1 MIPYLRSLGA
11 SSFISLY
18 GCARQQTRPNTRTF
32 STYRAGRDGHSARG
46 QKRAFHVSASLAAP
60 PKDPYQVLGVKKD
73 ASPAE
78 IKKTYFAL
86 ARKYHPDTNP
96 DKGAQEK
103 FVEIQE
109 AYDILKDEKKK
120 AAYDQYG
127 AASQQPGFDPN
138 AFARNPF
145 SGSASGFGG
154 FGDFSEAFGGSSG
167 QGDLFSQLFGGAFG
181 GRARSG
187 FSQST
192 RGADIEARI
201 NVSFLDACKGTTL
214 SVNVN
219 ALSTCSTCAGTG
231 LRHGA
236 KRVSCGSCNG
246 TGTKTF
252 VIDSGFQMAST
263 CGTCLGSGSTI
274 PRGSQC
280 VDCSGQGYVRTKKS
294 IKVDI
299 PPGVEDGMTIR
310 IPNAGDAPLSGKGGH
325 GDLLVRVNVAPS
337 KVFRRQGANLH
348 HEARIPLHTALLG
361 GRVRVPTL
369 DGNVDVRVPN
379 GTQHGE
385 EMVLRSHGVPSVF
398 GGDKGDLFISFSVQL
413 PRSLTKRQREI
424 LEQYADDVEGRSN
437 SPRQDSAPSAGA
449 SGSDQTSKRD
459 AKGTSSMGD
468 NNADELDAGNLAKS
482 SEPSENAEDEHR
494 RRATA

>member
-1 MIPYLRSLGA
+1 MIPYLRSLA
-11 SSFISLY
+11 TSSFISFY
-18 GCARQQTRPNTRTF
+18 GCARQTRPNTRTF
-32 STYRAGRDGHSARG
+32 STYRAGRRDAHSARG
-46 QKRAFHVSASLAAP
+46 QRRAFHASASLSAP

-120 AAYDQYG
+120 AAFDQYG

-145 SGSASGFGG
+145 SGSGAGGFSGFR
-154 FGDFSEAFGGSSG
+154 DFSEAFGGQG

-181 GRARSG
+181 GQARSG

-192 RGADIEARI
+192 RGSDIEARI

-219 ALSTCSTCAGTG
+219 PLSTCSTCAGTG

-236 KRVSCGSCNG
+236 KRAPCGSCNG

-294 IKVDI
+294 IKVDV

-310 IPNAGDAPLSGKGGH
+310 IPNAGDAPLSGKGSH

-424 LEQYADDVEGRSN
+424 LQQYADDVEGRSSN
-437 SPRQDSAPSAGA
+437 LRQDPVPPAGS
-449 SGSDQTSKRD
+449 SGGAQQD
-459 AKGTSSMGD
+459 AKDTSSMGD
-468 NNADELDAGNLAKS
+468 NNADELESGDLKS
-482 SEPSENAEDEHR
+482 SGLSESAEDEHR